1 MALSP
6 LSKYSTQAPFPGVA
20 AWGAESP
27 EVSLFNGCA
36 GSGDAFLIAELF
48 RSSGKTVFVS
58 VENSKRAEVLA
69 AECESLAGEE
79 AVSLF
84 PSRDAVPYNMK
95 SPFGPVVENR
105 FTVLSQLLSGA
116 RRIFIAPHP
125 ALLQRV
131 PPPRDLF
138 NRIIRLATGQELSI
152 ESLSAWL
159 VDNNFRRETM
169 VQDVGSF
176 SIRGGI
182 VDIYP
187 FMTDGPLRLEFFGD
201 MIESIREFDV
211 FSQKSTGT
219 RRSVEIYPMKEY
231 CLSASAIEQGL
242 SALSGFV
249 AQHPEAAD
257 GFQKLSHQWR
267 SLSDHDG
274 IEWFLH
280 HFSIPDASIIEY
292 LRPHDTVIVWDDI
305 IPPDRRFDECVQN
318 YRRHLERV
326 PEAFVPLVSPPQSL
340 LIGTQDAMAGLTA
353 FPRVYIGTAAAETP
367 LYSFDCGFVEQP
379 AFPQAIEPLVAHLS
393 QYHQQ
398 GFDTVVVCGNEGHA
412 QRLLELLGDAC
423 PFVTVVIGFLHR
435 GFIDKANKRLVFADT
450 QLFDRQPTRQI
461 VHKKTKAGAAI
472 PSYDSLSP
480 GDFVVHIDHGIGRFL
495 GIERIEAAGMKRD
508 CMVILYQGSAK
519 LSVPVEDFHKVQKY
533 IGKESVA
540 PPLSKLGSGAWE
552 RVKAKTRES
561 LLVMAQELIDLYAKR
576 QYFEG
581 ISFSR
586 DTLWQKEFEDSF
598 VYEETPD
605 QLRAIAEV
613 KKDMESKKP
622 MDRLICGD
630 VGFGKTEVAMR
641 AAFKAVMDG
650 YQVALLAPTTI
661 LAAQHHATLVQRMAD
676 YPVKIAMLSR
686 FLTTKEQK
694 AAVAR
699 VKDGAVDILVGTHRI
714 LSKDI
719 VFKNLGLLII
729 DEEQRFGVRH
739 KERLKQYR
747 YTVDVLSMTA
757 TPIPRTLHLS
767 LVGARDLSIINTPPR
782 NRLPIETRVTEY
794 HDEILK
800 QAIENELDRGG
811 QVYVV
816 NNRIQTLD
824 AVRDRVE
831 QMVPRARVIC
841 AHGQMG
847 EGERLERIMKEFV
860 AGRFDVLV
868 STVIIENGL
877 DIPNVN
883 TIVVNRADTMG
894 LSQLYQL
901 RGRVGRS
908 SEQAFAYLLT
918 PPFREVAELAL
929 KRLRVLEQYT
939 DLGSGFQ
946 IAMRDLEI
954 RGAGNILGDH
964 QHGFITA
971 VGFELYCRLL
981 EDAVKEL
988 RGEKKPSAAEKELET
1003 AVDIAV
1009 EAYIP
1014 TEYVA
1019 DGGARIAI
1027 YQELSGATTIR
1038 DVDTVQQDLHDR
1050 FGPIPESVCSL
1061 LLLMR
1066 IKVLARKIGSVK
1078 VHITQD
1084 GHLRLSFEGDD
1095 ALIRDRIGRIV
1106 SKTDRAVEVV
1116 SGPPVM
1122 CITALTADAVG
1133 EQALEAQ
1140 SLLQSIA

>member
-1 MALSP
+1 MASLP
-6 LSKYSTQAPFPGVA
+6 LSKYWSQAPFPGVSAWKA
-20 AWGAESP
+20 AKP
-27 EVSLFNGCA
+27 DISLFNGCA
-36 GSGDAFLIAELF
+36 GSGDAFLIADLF
-48 RSSGKTVFVS
+48 RSSDSSVFVS
-58 VENSKRAEVLA
+58 VESGKRAEVLA
-69 AECESLAGEE
+69 EECASLVGEE
-79 AVSLF
+79 TVSLF

-105 FTVLSQLLSGA
+105 FRVLSRLLSGA
-116 RRIFIAPHP
+116 KGIYIAPHP

-152 ESLSAWL
+152 DTLAAWL
-159 VDNNFRRETM
+159 SDNNFRRETA
-169 VQDVGSF
+169 VTDVGAF
-176 SIRGGI
+176 GIRGGI

-187 FMTDGPLRLEFFGD
+187 FMTDGPLRIEFFGD
-201 MIESIREFDV
+201 TIESIREFDV
-211 FSQKSTGT
+211 FSQKSSQS
-219 RRSVEIYPMKEY
+219 RQSVEIFPMKEH
-231 CLSASAIEQGL
+231 CLSSADIEGGL
-242 SALSGFV
+242 SALSAFV
-249 AQHPEAAD
+249 RKHPEGEA
-257 GFQKLSHQWR
+257 GLQKLSHQWR
-267 SLSDHDG
+267 SLSDHEG

-280 HFSIPDASIIEY
+280 HFAIRDASIIEY
-292 LRPHDTVIVWDDI
+292 LPHDTVIVWDDL

-318 YRRHLERV
+318 YERHLDRV
-326 PEAFVPLVSPPQSL
+326 PEAFAPLVSPPQRL
-340 LIGTQDAMAGLTA
+340 LVEKQDALAGLA
-353 FPRVYIGTAAAETP
+353 LFHRVYIGTAAAETP
-367 LYSFDCGFVEQP
+367 QYSCDCQTVEQP
-379 AFPQAIEPLVAHLS
+379 SFPQAIEPLVAHLTE
-393 QYHQQ
+393 YDGQ
-398 GFDTVVVCGNEGHA
+398 GFDTVIVCGNEGFA
-412 QRLLELLGDAC
+412 QRLLELIGDAC
-423 PFVTVVIGFLHR
+423 PFVKVLVGFLHR
-435 GFIDKANKRLVFADT
+435 GFIDKANKRLIFTDA
-450 QLFDRQPTRQI
+450 QLFDRQPTRQ
-461 VHKKTKAGAAI
+461 VTHKKTRTGQAI

-480 GDFVVHIDHGIGRFL
+480 GDFVVHVDHGIGRFV
-495 GIERIEAAGMKRD
+495 GIERIEAAGTARD
-508 CMVILYQGSAK
+508 CMVIIYQGSAK

-533 IGKESVA
+533 IGKESAA

-561 LLVMAQELIDLYAKR
+561 LKEMAQELIDLYAKR

-581 ISFSR
+581 IAFSK
-586 DTLWQKEFEDSF
+586 DTMWQKEFEESF

-650 YQVALLAPTTI
+650 HQVALLAPTTI
-661 LAAQHHATLVQRMAD
+661 LAAQHHATLTARMAD
-676 YPVKIAMLSR
+676 FPVKIAMLSR
-686 FLTTKEQK
+686 FLTQREQ
-694 AAVAR
+694 AGVVSR
-699 VKDGAVDILVGTHRI
+699 VKEGGVDILVGTHRI

-719 VFKNLGLLII
+719 AFKNLGLLII

-739 KERLKQYR
+739 KEKLKQYR
-747 YTVDVLSMTA
+747 STVDVLSMTA

-782 NRLPIETRVTEY
+782 NRLPIETHVTEF
-794 HDEILK
+794 HDEVLK
-800 QAIENELDRGG
+800 QAVENELDRGG

-816 NNRIQTLD
+816 NNRIQSLD
-824 AVRDRVE
+824 AIRDKIE
-831 QMVPRARVIC
+831 AMVPRARVAC
-841 AHGQMG
+841 AHGQMDDTAL
-847 EGERLERIMKEFV
+847 LERIMKEFV

-877 DIPNVN
+877 DISNVN
-883 TIVVNRADTMG
+883 TILVIRADTMG

-918 PPFREVAELAL
+918 PAFREVTELAL

-954 RGAGNILGDH
+954 RGAGNILGEN

-981 EDAVKEL
+981 EEAVKEL
-988 RGEKKPSAAEKELET
+988 RGEGKTVAKEPET
-1003 AVDIAV
+1003 AVDIAL
-1009 EAYIP
+1009 EAFIP

-1019 DGGARIAI
+1019 DGGARISV
-1027 YQELSGATTIR
+1027 YQELSGAATTA
-1038 DVDTVQQDLHDR
+1038 DVDGVQQGLIDR
-1050 FGPIPESVCSL
+1050 FGPLPPSVRSL
-1061 LLLMR
+1061 LVLMR
-1066 IKVLARKIGSVK
+1066 IKVLARSLGSVK
-1078 VHITQD
+1078 VSVTQD
-1084 GHLRLSFEGDD
+1084 GVMQLFFEGEAAKIHDT
-1095 ALIRDRIGRIV
+1095 IGRIF
-1106 SKTDRAVEVV
+1106 SKTNRHVEVV

-1122 CITALTADAVG
+1122 LATELNATTVE
-1133 EQALEAQ
+1133 EQAFEAITI
-1140 SLLQSIA
+1140 LQAIA

>member
-1 MALSP
+1 MASLH
-6 LSKYSTQAPFPGVA
+6 LSKYWSQAPFPGVSAWSA
-20 AWGAESP
+20 AKPTVA
-27 EVSLFNGCA
+27 LFNGCA

-48 RSSGKTVFVS
+48 RSSDSSVFVS
-58 VENSKRAEVLA
+58 VENGKRAEVLA
-69 AECESLAGEE
+69 EECASLVGEE
-79 AVSLF
+79 TVSLF

-105 FTVLSQLLSGA
+105 FRVLSRLLSGA
-116 RRIFIAPHP
+116 KGIYIAPHA

-131 PPPRDLF
+131 PLPRDLF
-138 NRIIRLATGQELSI
+138 NRIIRLTTGQELSI
-152 ESLSAWL
+152 STLASWL
-159 VDNNFRRETM
+159 VDNNFRRETA
-169 VQDVGSF
+169 VTDVGAF
-176 SIRGGI
+176 GIRGGI

-187 FMTDGPLRLEFFGD
+187 FMTDGPLRIEFFGD
-201 MIESIREFDV
+201 TVESIREFDV

-219 RRSVEIYPMKEY
+219 RQSAEIFPMKEY
-231 CLSASAIEQGL
+231 CLGADVIERGL
-242 SALSGFV
+242 SALTASTEK
-249 AQHPEAAD
+249 HPEGAA
-257 GFQKLSHQWR
+257 GLQKLSHQWR

-280 HFSIPDASIIEY
+280 HFAVSDASIIEY
-292 LRPHDTVIVWDDI
+292 LPHDTVIVWDDL
-305 IPPDRRFDECVQN
+305 IPPDRRLDECVQN
-318 YRRHLERV
+318 YERHLERV
-326 PEAFVPLVSPPQSL
+326 PEAFVSLVSPPQRL
-340 LIGTQDAMAGLTA
+340 LVDKQDALAGLA
-353 FPRVYIGTAAAETP
+353 LFPRVYVGTAAAETP
-367 LYSFDCGFVEQP
+367 QYSCDCETTEQP
-379 AFPQAIEPLVAHLS
+379 AFPQAIEPLVAHLTGYS
-393 QYHQQ
+393 GQ
-398 GFDTVVVCGNEGHA
+398 GFETAIVCGNEGYA
-412 QRLLELLGDAC
+412 QRLLELIGEAC
-423 PFVTVVIGFLHR
+423 PFVKVVIGFLHR
-435 GFIDKANKRLVFADT
+435 GFIDKTNRRLIFTDT
-450 QLFDRQPTRQI
+450 QLFDRQPSRQI
-461 VHKKTKAGAAI
+461 VHRKMKAGQAI

-480 GDFVVHIDHGIGRFL
+480 GDFVVHIDHGIGRFV
-495 GIERIEAAGMKRD
+495 GIERIEAAGTARD
-508 CMVILYQGSAK
+508 CMVILYQQSAK

-561 LLVMAQELIDLYAKR
+561 LKEMAQDLIELYAKR

-581 ISFSR
+581 IAFSK
-586 DTLWQKEFEDSF
+586 DTLWQKEFEESF

-605 QLRAIAEV
+605 QVRAIAEV

-661 LAAQHHATLVQRMAD
+661 LAAQHNATLTQRMAD
-676 YPVKIAMLSR
+676 FPVRIAMLSR
-686 FLTTKEQK
+686 FLTPREQK
-694 AAVAR
+694 AVVAR
-699 VKDGAVDILVGTHRI
+699 VKDGGVDILIGTHRI

-719 VFKNLGLLII
+719 EFKNLGLLVI

-739 KERLKQYR
+739 KEKLKQYR
-747 YTVDVLSMTA
+747 SKVDVLSMTA

-782 NRLPIETRVTEY
+782 NRLPIETHVTEF

-800 QAIENELDRGG
+800 QAVENELDRGG

-816 NNRIQTLD
+816 NNRIQSLD
-824 AVRDRVE
+824 AIRDKIE
-831 QMVPRARVIC
+831 QMVPRARVAC
-841 AHGQMG
+841 AHGQMDDSG
-847 EGERLERIMKEFV
+847 LLERIMKEFV

-877 DIPNVN
+877 DISNVN
-883 TIVVNRADTMG
+883 TIVVIRADTMG

-918 PPFREVAELAL
+918 PPFKEASELAL

-954 RGAGNILGDH
+954 RGAGNILGEH

-988 RGEKKPSAAEKELET
+988 RGEGTFSAEKEPET
-1003 AVDIAV
+1003 AVDIAL
-1009 EAYIP
+1009 AAFIP
-1014 TEYVA
+1014 TDYVA
-1019 DGGARIAI
+1019 DGGARIAV
-1027 YQELSGATTIR
+1027 YQELSGATTTA
-1038 DVDTVQQDLHDR
+1038 DVDGVQQGLIDR
-1050 FGPIPESVCSL
+1050 FGPLPQSVRSL

-1066 IKVLARKIGSVK
+1066 IKVLARKVGSVK
-1078 VHITQD
+1078 VSITED
-1084 GHLRLSFEGDD
+1084 GVLRLFFEG
-1095 ALIRDRIGRIV
+1095 ANEKIRDAMGRIL
-1106 SKTDRAVEVV
+1106 SKTDRQMEAAG
-1116 SGPPVM
+1116 GPPAM
-1122 CITALTADAVG
+1122 LSTELAAETVG
-1133 EQALEAQ
+1133 EQALEA
-1140 SLLQSIA
+1140 STILAGIA